1 MLTFIMGAALAA
13 PGTRLV
19 VDVPEQALQTG
30 RFTVEIT
37 DARGGPRLEVRR
49 DGVIRWSS
57 IPGRAFLTAAPDAT
71 QLVQRHGLVSVEED
85 VGRWCRRQRLQRVEE
100 VGAGLLL
107 GGELECGETT
117 ARWTVRLEPVR
128 HDSLRMAGRVD
139 GTGLGR
145 VALGSRVGKGEA
157 VLGFGEQ
164 FGSLDRVGKRWPLV
178 VSEQGI
184 GRGTWPVTGIADR
197 AAGLGGSE
205 WTTSAP
211 VPHYITTGLRSL
223 ALEDT
228 EPVIADLTRDG
239 QVWLEVLGA
248 RVTARIHAAD
258 DAAGLIEAHT
268 AWAGRM
274 APLPDWIHSGAI
286 VGLQGGSER
295 VRSARRV
302 LDSAEVPLAGFWL
315 QDWSG
320 VHETAVGQQPA
331 WTWSLD
337 EVRYPGWSGLVAELA
352 ADDIGVMTSA
362 SPFVAAIPAGS
373 GRPDLYREAREAGHL
388 VERAGAPYPVEGS
401 PLAAGLLD
409 LSDPAARRWTASQL
423 RQQVAAHGVRGWMA
437 DQGQAL
443 PYDAELAGGPA
454 RAAHNAYPV
463 AWAEV
468 NAEAVSGVS
477 QPGETVFFMR
487 AGHSRSPSSAPLF
500 WLGDQT
506 VSWDDADGLG
516 TVIPGLVSSGLS
528 GFALNH
534 GDIGG
539 QTTLTHPL
547 VDVHR
552 TRELFQRWAELAAF
566 TPVFRTHEGSQPGD
580 NHQWDRDTETLAHFS
595 RMATVFACLQPYR
608 KTLMEE
614 AAATGMPLVRH
625 PWLVSGREADA
636 RHDPETFL
644 LGRDVFVAPVLEP
657 RTERVRVTLP
667 EGLWVHAWTGRIAR
681 GGEVVVQR
689 APIGQP
695 AVWARA
701 ESEAAALIRGCP
713 VHADPESEPRE
724 GLLR

>member
-1 MLTFIMGAALAA
+1 MLTFLMAAALAA

-19 VDVPEQALQTG
+19 LDVPQQKLQTG
-30 RFTVEIT
+30 RFTVELA
-37 DARGGPRLEVRR
+37 DGHGGPRLEVRR
-49 DGVIRWSS
+49 DGVVRWSS

-71 QLVQRHGLVSVEED
+71 RLVERHGMVSVEED
-85 VGRWCRRQRLQRVEE
+85 VGRWCRRQRLQRVEA

-107 GGELECGETT
+107 GGELECGDTT
-117 ARWTVRLEPVR
+117 ALWTVRLEPVR
-128 HDSLRMAGRVD
+128 HDTLRMAGRVD
-139 GTGLGR
+139 GGGLGR
-145 VALGSRVGKGEA
+145 VALGSQVGKGEA

-164 FGSLDRVGKRWPLV
+164 FGALDRSGKRWPLV

-184 GRGTWPVTGIADR
+184 GRGAWPVTGIADR
-197 AAGLGGSE
+197 AAGVGGSE

-223 ALEDT
+223 VLEDI

-239 QVWLEVLGA
+239 QAWLEVLGDK
-248 RVTARIHAAD
+248 VTARIYAAD
-258 DAAGLIEAHT
+258 DVPGLIEAHT

-274 APLPDWIHSGAI
+274 SPLPDWVHSGAI
-286 VGLQGGSER
+286 VGLQGGSDR

-320 VHETAVGQQPA
+320 VHDSPAGEQPA
-331 WTWSLD
+331 WTWSVD
-337 EVRYPGWSGLVAELA
+337 EARYPGWPGLVAELA
-352 ADDIGVMTSA
+352 SDDIAVMTSA
-362 SPFVAAIPAGS
+362 SPSVAALPAGS
-373 GRPDLYREAREAGHL
+373 GRTDLFREAREAGHL
-388 VERAGAPYPVEGS
+388 VERSGAPYPLEGTG
-401 PLAAGLLD
+401 PAAGMLD
-409 LSDPAARRWTASQL
+409 LSDPAARAWAASRL
-423 RQQVAAHGVRGWMA
+423 REQVAAHGVRGWVA
-437 DQGQAL
+437 EQGQVL

-454 RAAHNAYPV
+454 RAAHNGYPV

-468 NAEAVSGVS
+468 NAEAVSGLA

-487 AGHSRSPSSAPLF
+487 AGHTRSPGSAPLF

-506 VSWDDADGLG
+506 VSWDDDDGLG

-539 QTTLTHPL
+539 QTTLSHPL

-580 NHQWDRDTETLAHFS
+580 NHQWDSDTETLAHFS

-608 KTLMEE
+608 RTLMEE

-625 PWLVSGREADA
+625 PWLVSGREEDA

-644 LGRDVFVAPVLEP
+644 LGGDLFVAPVLEP
-657 RTERVRVTLP
+657 RKRRVRVTLP
-667 EGLWVHAWTGRIAR
+667 DGLWVHAWTGRIAQ
-681 GGEVVVQR
+681 GEKVLVQR
-689 APIGQP
+689 APLGEP

-701 ESEAAALIRGCP
+701 DSEAAVLIRGCP
-713 VHADPESEPRE
+713 VHDGAQSESRA
-724 GLLR
+724 GRLR